1 MPCVQTALSP
11 QVTAKLYAHV
21 LGEGSGGS
29 PRFPCY
35 LALEQAVTSP
45 KGVNEPLRKRRD
57 LQVRK
62 KSQMCGAGQKGPK
75 FDDMCRVLELET
87 TPGNLQAVQVALQG
101 LRDHIKMNRSIAA
114 ILRVIGW
121 TGDDG
126 GDAGARE
133 QPARTG
139 ANQTSAGST
148 TGELARVA
156 EHSTGNLRADGDPPA
171 GEGVS
176 AAAHAAG
183 SDGRIAIPAQTL
195 EVEVAEGCSVHVPL
209 DTPGVKV
216 LKEIMPAVWNEHR
229 SEIIDGSP
237 SLRSGMGVEK
247 RRMSTYERETYKQHG
262 KSVAFD
268 FRVTKD
274 DVFLDVG
281 GHIGLASVDALLKG
295 AARAIIVEPIPANL
309 ALLRRNLAQF
319 GDRVT
324 IVEKCVVPTGAADTA
339 RMQSNGWR
347 SRVVESGGDC
357 DAATVT
363 MQALID
369 QYRPSIIKIDIEGAE
384 EDVLK
389 QDIDWGV
396 CERLCFEY
404 TVTSESAT
412 ELQAALQAARW
423 DTKSWLP
430 SVFQTGV
437 NHGAGIDRVLFCT
450 REVPSIYDRLHAE
463 LQGMTIPTTD
473 RQQGCRGMTLGLKAR
488 SGAAIAQPTHD
499 HPKLVK
505 LVAELGEQL
514 PRDFLFSTAYVTQN
528 SQFDPHCDGSNAGDS
543 AIACVGDYTGG
554 ELYVAGCTID
564 MEPAAA
570 QVLNARGSLQF
581 FDGNRCHATLP
592 FEGTRY
598 SVIYYC
604 QKAAYEPGPTS
615 SARGV
620 TAEMRA
626 ELNELGFRKDRGLWN

>member
-1 MPCVQTALSP
+1 MAEHSTGNLRADGEQPA
-11 QVTAKLYAHV
+11 
-21 LGEGSGGS
+21 GEGVSAGAGGAPSGT
-29 PRFPCY
+29 
-35 LALEQAVTSP
+35 ATSP
-45 KGVNEPLRKRRD
+45 PP
-57 LQVRK
+57 
-62 KSQMCGAGQKGPK
+62 SSSPA
-75 FDDMCRVLELET
+75 
-87 TPGNLQAVQVALQG
+87 
-101 LRDHIKMNRSIAA
+101 DH
-114 ILRVIGW
+114 
-121 TGDDG
+121 
-126 GDAGARE
+126 AGARE

-156 EHSTGNLRADGDPPA
+156 EHTTGNLRADGDPPA

-309 ALLRRNLAQF
+309 ALLRHNLAQF

-369 QYRPSIIKIDIEGAE
+369 QYQPSIIKIDIEGAE

-488 SGAAIAQPTHD
+488 SGAAIAQPTRD
-499 HPKLVK
+499 HPRLVK
-505 LVAELGEQL
+505 LIAELGEQL